1 MSIRCIAVDDEK
13 LALDLLEDNIGRIP
27 NLQLVARCNN
37 AFEATELLQREKVD
51 VVFID
56 IQMPG
61 LTGIQFL
68 KTIKVE
74 PKPVFIF
81 ITAYAE
87 FAIEGFNLDVI
98 DYLLKPVSFERF
110 LKAVNK
116 ASEYIQLMRVG
127 TSQPNNA
134 FFFVH
139 AEYSLVKVFK
149 QDITRV
155 EGLKDYIKIF
165 LSTSTRPI
173 ITRQSLKAMEEIL
186 PKSKFFRV
194 HKSYIVNLEKIV
206 SIRKGRIKLADREV
220 PVSDSFSSAFYAAIG
235 HKHEE

>member
-13 LALDLLEDNIGRIP
+13 LALDLLEDNIRRMP
-27 NLQLVARCNN
+27 NLHLVATCNN
-37 AFEATELLQREKVD
+37 ALEATTLLEREKID
-51 VVFID
+51 VVFMD

-74 PKPVFIF
+74 PRPVFIF

-87 FAIEGFNLDVI
+87 FALEGFNLDVI

-110 LKAVNK
+110 VKAVNK
-116 ASEYIQLMRVG
+116 ASEYIQVRKIG
-127 TSQPNNA
+127 TAHQDSS

-139 AEYSLVKVFK
+139 AEYNLVKIVK
-149 QDITRV
+149 HDITRV

-165 LSTSTRPI
+165 LTTSNRPI
-173 ITRQSLKAMEEIL
+173 ITRLSLKAIEEML
-186 PKSKFFRV
+186 PKDKFFRV
-194 HKSYIVNLEKIV
+194 HKSYIVNLERIV
-206 SIRKGRIKLADREV
+206 SIRKGRIKLADGEV
-220 PVSDSFSSAFYAAIG
+220 PVSDSYSASFYTTIG